1 MAKKLNCQSIVTEK
15 RDPIGNLTSRKTKVI
30 FHKPETDHVI
40 LFLEK
45 LKKNGGKIEKV
56 CFISVDKTA
65 EKSHK

>member
-15 RDPIGNLTSRKTKVI
+15 RDPIGNLTSKKIKLT

-45 LKKNGGKIEKV
+45 LKKNGGEIEKV
-56 CFISVDKTA
+56 IFISVDKTA
-65 EKSHK
+65 EKRHK